1 MWPFK
6 RDNAIVDSRLV
17 EMAKVYVDSR
27 TLEEFFVA
35 VDLKMLKPVSWWK
48 WTNPFVVFHVLKRK
62 KVGKLVQFAFPT
74 IVCGIGIANIIL
86 KSPFAILLLVQ
97 CAVLVMQFWIGS
109 KEMDAMRAISCVEIE
124 RLKERLGI

>member
-17 EMAKVYVDSR
+17 EMAKVYIDSR

-48 WTNPFVVFHVLKRK
+48 WSE
-62 KVGKLVQFAFPT
+62 LVTP
-74 IVCGIGIANIIL
+74 
-86 KSPFAILLLVQ
+86 
-97 CAVLVMQFWIGS
+97 
-109 KEMDAMRAISCVEIE
+109 
-124 RLKERLGI
+124 

>member
-17 EMAKVYVDSR
+17 EMAKVYIDSK

-48 WTNPFVVFHVLKRK
+48 WTNPFVVFHVLKKK
-62 KVGKLVQFAFPT
+62 KVGKLVRFAFPAV
-74 IVCGIGIANIIL
+74 VCSLGIANIML
-86 KSPFAILLLVQ
+86 KSPFSILLLVQ
-97 CAVLVMQFWIGS
+97 CVVLNIQFWIGS
-109 KEMDAMRAISCVEIE
+109 KEMDARRAISYVEIE